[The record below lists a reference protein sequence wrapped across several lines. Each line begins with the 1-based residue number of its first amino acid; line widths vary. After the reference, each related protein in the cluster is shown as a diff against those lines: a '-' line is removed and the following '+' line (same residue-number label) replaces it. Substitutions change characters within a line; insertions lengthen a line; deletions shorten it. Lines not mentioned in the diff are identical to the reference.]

1 MSTLIAT
8 ALVISSLSAAPPADE
23 PDVLSS
29 LPPTFVMIAEFDQ
42 AKRELQYVV
51 VSTRL
56 VPEQRVRLVKE
67 NGREREVEY
76 TVMKPVYEKKLERVS
91 LDEIDITDTDG
102 KKVEGDDLVTRLK
115 HAKVA
120 LLAQT
125 PQGVHALYRQALAKE
140 TLIFIPKEDAAAAKG
155 PPATK

>member
-1 MSTLIAT
+1 MTSLLTT

-23 PDVLSS
+23 PGVLSS

-102 KKVEGDDLVTRLK
+102 KKVEGDDLMARLAR
-115 HAKVA
+115 AKVA
-120 LLAQT
+120 VLAPT
-125 PQGVHALYRQALAKE
+125 SQGVHPQYRQALAKE
-140 TLIFIPKEDAAAAKG
+140 TLILVPKEGAHTAI
-155 PPATK
+155 P